1 MCIEVYELL
10 SVTLLTRS
18 VIFSQRKSACH
29 EWIRKRQ
36 LFLQRSNE
44 GGSSGTWCCGTPPLL
59 RGYLTHAFFFFFIVL
74 GANFQGE
81 YSVYPSRTL
90 TRILHYCLEQ
100 FGPVCFLSLTL
111 WQPNGPA
118 TPQLLS
124 TADIMCFWKPCWRG
138 ERKKI
143 HVPFIVDA
151 GRKQKHR

>member
-1 MCIEVYELL
+1 MSELGRD
-10 SVTLLTRS
+10 SC
-18 VIFSQRKSACH
+18 FC
-29 EWIRKRQ
+29 
-36 LFLQRSNE
+36 
-44 GGSSGTWCCGTPPLL
+44 SGLMKGVRVGRDAVVPPPPLL

-124 TADIMCFWKPCWRG
+124 TADIMCF
-138 ERKKI
+138 
-143 HVPFIVDA
+143 
-151 GRKQKHR
+151 